1 MLSSGIDFFLIF
13 VISSYWASTFSSD
26 LTRNVMVDRK
36 SDISCLQSQ
45 CEIPNVEKSDN
56 LRYKQK
62 QKIDLQF
69 PFN

>member
-13 VISSYWASTFSSD
+13 VISSYWARIFPSD
-26 LTRNVMVDRK
+26 LTRNVMVDGK

-45 CEIPNVEKSDN
+45 CEIPSVEKSDN

-62 QKIDLQF
+62 QKIDLQL
-69 PFN
+69 